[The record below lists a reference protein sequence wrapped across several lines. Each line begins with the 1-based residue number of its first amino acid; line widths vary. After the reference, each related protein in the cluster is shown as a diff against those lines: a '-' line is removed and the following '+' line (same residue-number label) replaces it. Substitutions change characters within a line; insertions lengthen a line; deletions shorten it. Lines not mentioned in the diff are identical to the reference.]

1 MSLVKNLISPLK
13 SSDPKKVA
21 FIGDFFNDTERS
33 DHPFKLAM
41 HTYNQLT
48 ETTESREEIFLFMI
62 EDVIFTSLYAT
73 FYEQLLFTAKEN
85 PAVAVKLINHFETD
99 NEERERVIA
108 EQTQHHLNF
117 ILNDGTCEGC
127 PACDNHADVAELIPM
142 IKQGDYQFFKNLYL
156 GMQTIQFAMEELIYD
171 KIELSPEWLESL
183 NPENILEFRKLI
195 IDFAENK
202 NAC

>member
-1 MSLVKNLISPLK
+1 MSLVKKLISPLK
-13 SSDPKKVA
+13 GHDPKKVPFVA
-21 FIGDFFNDTERS
+21 DFFSDTERS

-48 ETTESREEIFLFMI
+48 ETTGSREEIFLFMI

-73 FYEQLLFTAKEN
+73 FYEQLLSTAKEN
-85 PAVAVKLINHFETD
+85 PSVAERLINLFEND
-99 NEERERVIA
+99 SEERERVIA
-108 EQTQHHLNF
+108 EQTQYHLNY
-117 ILNDGTCEGC
+117 ILDDGKCAGC
-127 PACDNHADVAELIPM
+127 PACDNHADVAELIPL
-142 IKQGDYQFFKNLYL
+142 IKKGDYQFFKSLYL

-171 KIELSPEWLESL
+171 KLTMHPEWLQNL
-183 NPENILEFRKLI
+183 NPENILEFRKLV